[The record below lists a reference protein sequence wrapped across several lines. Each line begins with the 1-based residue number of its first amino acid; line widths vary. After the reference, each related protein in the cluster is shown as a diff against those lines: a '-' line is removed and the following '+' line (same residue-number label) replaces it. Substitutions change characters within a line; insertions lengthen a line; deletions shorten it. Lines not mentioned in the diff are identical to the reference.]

1 MRAAL
6 VLPILLLAACQV
18 SKDPNNNSM
27 TLEYNSN
34 AVTNGTRA
42 VTTEAGKLAGDIAD
56 DVKDT
61 GNKIQSKIGEQ
72 TADHNT
78 ADNAVS
84 NTTTNK
90 H

>member
-1 MRAAL
+1 MRVAF

-34 AVTNGTRA
+34 AVANGTQA
-42 VTTEAGKLAGDIAD
+42 VTTEAGKIAEDIAA

-61 GNKIQSKIGEQ
+61 GSKIKSKIEEQ
-72 TADHNT
+72 TADSN
-78 ADNAVS
+78 ADNATG
-84 NTTTNK
+84 NATANK
-90 H
+90 Q